1 MIFNQFMEEEDDEA
15 IAQKMQAELNGQANN
30 TDNQNNDL
38 SVRKADS
45 EKFG

>member
-15 IAQKMQAELNGQANN
+15 IAQKMQAELNGQVNSAN
-30 TDNQNNDL
+30 TGNNDL